1 MAFQNIEDFSRHLPR
16 WQSIRKCVTKGRTS
30 RGGQMLLNMMNSVIA
45 GTVYEL
51 TFIKVKWTNSV
62 SYSAAS
68 VAP

>member
-1 MAFQNIEDFSRHLPR
+1 
-16 WQSIRKCVTKGRTS
+16 
-30 RGGQMLLNMMNSVIA
+30 MLLNMMNSVIA